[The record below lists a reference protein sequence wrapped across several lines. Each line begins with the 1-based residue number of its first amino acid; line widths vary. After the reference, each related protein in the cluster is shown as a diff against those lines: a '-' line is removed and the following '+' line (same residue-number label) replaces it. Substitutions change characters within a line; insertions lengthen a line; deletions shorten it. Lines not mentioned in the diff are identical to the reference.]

1 MRKKKLDY
9 ALRLNKRKIDEE
21 NKKIPYRQL
30 IKQLEQSS
38 LCLRNEKYLSSE
50 ISVENNED
58 HDLNSLL
65 DVSTGSR
72 KSKSLDILNNSA
84 LLLKSNL
91 KKKEEVDDYN
101 YPQTTSS
108 YKQSNSINPYAVM
121 TMKNKNLFTDIKSMM
136 CMNYITNGGVDFF
149 NNYFMDNVR

>member
-1 MRKKKLDY
+1 
-9 ALRLNKRKIDEE
+9 
-21 NKKIPYRQL
+21 
-30 IKQLEQSS
+30 
-38 LCLRNEKYLSSE
+38 
-50 ISVENNED
+50 
-58 HDLNSLL
+58 
-65 DVSTGSR
+65 VSTGSR

-101 YPQTTSS
+101 YTQTTSS
-108 YKQSNSINPYAVM
+108 YKQSNSIINPYAVM